1 MDNLVANIE
10 KKEEK
15 KEEADRG
22 VYGKAEDKMKLV
34 HKEMHVKF
42 DEKRAENKEM
52 HVKFDEKREE
62 NWHRAIHHAG
72 MHYPRLQIEILNSDG
87 LECG

>member
-1 MDNLVANIE
+1 MEFDLDSNKICSDILVANIK

-22 VYGKAEDKMKLV
+22 VYGEAEDKMKLV
-34 HKEMHVKF
+34 HDEMQEKF
-42 DEKRAENKEM
+42 E
-52 HVKFDEKREE
+52 EKREE

-72 MHYPRLQIEILNSDG
+72 MHNPRLQI
-87 LECG
+87 